1 MAPQLRK
8 LEKEVLI
15 PRLAEY
21 KINHEL
27 CREESRLF
35 HECAKSK
42 GFRVALDCKEALETF
57 KECSN
62 RWFRDEEF
70 QKQMEKEYIEKRT
83 RFRETG
89 QAERSP
95 FKRI

>member
-8 LEKEVLI
+8 VEKGVLI
-15 PRLAEY
+15 PRLVEY

-35 HECAKSK
+35 HECAKNS
-42 GFRVALDCKEALETF
+42 GFLVAVNCKQLLKTF
-57 KECSN
+57 EGCSN

-70 QKQMEKEYIEKRT
+70 REKVKKEYLEKRAHY
-83 RFRETG
+83 RRTG
-89 QAERSP
+89 EAEKSP